1 MHTFRSADLDE
12 TRRAIGESFY
22 TTRIDPLGEPGV
34 FESRIDTAQVG
45 SLTVG
50 DLVLGADLRMRFG
63 ELGHY
68 HVNVLLGGTLA
79 WRQRGRAEAVA
90 TPQRGCVLD
99 PESVTRIDH
108 WSRDCRLLALKIEP
122 DALHRQL
129 ELLLDRSLR
138 GPVDF
143 VPDIDVSRGA
153 GRSWARLMSWAVEE
167 ARDTEGLPGHA
178 VMAAPLQEALLN
190 GLLLAADHPYR
201 EELAAPA
208 PPLRPAPVKRVL
220 DLIHAHP
227 EHAHTAASLAAVAQ
241 VGVRRLQ
248 EGFREHLGTTPTA
261 YLRGIRL
268 DRVRA
273 DLARAARDGAAGT
286 TVADVAFRWGF
297 GHLGRFAA
305 AYRARFGESPSHT
318 LRHPGS
324 SRDDVRPGS
333 PRKADEGRA
342 ERIVPFRR
350 AL

>member
-12 TRRAIGESFY
+12 TRQAIGERFY
-22 TTRIDPLGEPGV
+22 PTRIEPLGDPGG
-34 FESRIDTAQVG
+34 FESRMDTARLG

-50 DLVLGADLRMRFG
+50 DLALGADLRMRFG

-99 PESVTRIDH
+99 PVSVTRIDR

-122 DALHRQL
+122 DVLHRQL
-129 ELLLDRSLR
+129 ELLLDRPLR
-138 GPVDF
+138 GSVDF
-143 VPDIDVSRGA
+143 APEIDVTRGA
-153 GRSWARLMSWAVEE
+153 GRSWARLLSWTVDQ
-167 ARDTEGLPGHA
+167 ARDADALAAHPM
-178 VMAAPLQEALLN
+178 MAAPLQETLLN
-190 GLLLAADHPYR
+190 GLLLASDHPYR

-220 DLIHAHP
+220 DLLHAHP
-227 EHAHTAASLAAVAQ
+227 EHPHTAASLAAVAQ

-248 EGFREHLGTTPTA
+248 EGFRDHVGTTPTA

-268 DRVRA
+268 DRARA
-273 DLARAARDGAAGT
+273 DLVGAAAGGAAGV

-305 AYRARFGESPSHT
+305 AYRARFGESPSYT
-318 LRHPGS
+318 LRH
-324 SRDDVRPGS
+324 RADRPPS
-333 PRKADEGRA
+333 PRKADEDRA
-342 ERIVPFRR
+342 ERIAPLR
-350 AL
+350 AAL